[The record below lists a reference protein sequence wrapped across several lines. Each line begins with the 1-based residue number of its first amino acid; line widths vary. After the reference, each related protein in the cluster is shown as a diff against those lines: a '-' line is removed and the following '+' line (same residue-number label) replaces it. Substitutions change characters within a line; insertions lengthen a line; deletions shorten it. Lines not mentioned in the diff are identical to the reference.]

1 MLIQRHSSLRGRRK
15 SLFEAGFLQ
24 IAHTRRVKTLLTK
37 AISGDHRNCPF
48 HPTTPNNLA
57 RFAVRPRVASR
68 CSSCTSSPGRC
79 AAFSASTP
87 LAKLLTAT
95 MPPLLLAR
103 LLYLG
108 SGFGFGLLLIL
119 RRIRERRD
127 AHAVTR
133 LHITRIEMPWLL
145 GAIVADGTLGPALFM
160 LGLD

>member
-1 MLIQRHSSLRGRRK
+1 
-15 SLFEAGFLQ
+15 
-24 IAHTRRVKTLLTK
+24 
-37 AISGDHRNCPF
+37 
-48 HPTTPNNLA
+48 
-57 RFAVRPRVASR
+57 
-68 CSSCTSSPGRC
+68 
-79 AAFSASTP
+79 
-87 LAKLLTAT
+87 
-95 MPPLLLAR
+95 MPPLLLTG
-103 LLYLG
+103 LLYLS